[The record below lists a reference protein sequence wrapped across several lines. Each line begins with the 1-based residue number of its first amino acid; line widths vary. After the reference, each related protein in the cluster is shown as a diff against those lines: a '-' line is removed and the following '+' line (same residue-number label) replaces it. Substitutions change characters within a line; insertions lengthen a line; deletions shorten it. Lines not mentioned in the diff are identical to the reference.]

1 MHEDD
6 NQGPLSDPN
15 SAYMAEFYGRSVTL
29 GLPLEIEKKGR
40 PAGVISEFLRGG
52 NDGIGP

>member
-6 NQGPLSDPN
+6 NQGPLSNPN

-29 GLPLEIEKKGR
+29 GLPLEKGR